1 MTCEVFADWRKAQ
14 IDGRLRAILAL
25 LEKITLSPSEIGPE
39 DLDATYR
46 AGVSARALV
55 DATYVCVGFNIV
67 ARIAEALG
75 FKVPSDELFL
85 RAARLL
91 RVFGYRRLSG
101 FWMSGPTNSGMH
113 TERMFDNDDRHANK
127 MERLR
132 YAVVAGPGSLAPNI
146 RQAISER
153 TYSFSPLGAF
163 AEKVAERAFTVNDE
177 DIQALH
183 RAHYSDDQIFEAAV
197 SAALGAGLY
206 RLECVLTVLRAN
218 HAAAPAAFRED
229 LALFAGRA
237 S

>member
-1 MTCEVFADWRKAQ
+1 M
-14 IDGRLRAILAL
+14 RATLSL
-25 LEKITLSPSEIGPE
+25 LEKVTLSPSEIGPE
-39 DLDATYR
+39 DLAATHR

-75 FKVPSDELFL
+75 FKVPSDELFC

-101 FWMSGPTNSGMH
+101 FWMSGSSNSGML
-113 TERMFDNDDRHANK
+113 TERTLDNDPYANK

-132 YAVVAGPGSLAPNI
+132 YAVLLGPGSLAPNI

-153 TYSFSPLGAF
+153 TYSSSPLGAF
-163 AEKVAERAFTVNDE
+163 AQKVAEHASTVNDD
-177 DIQALH
+177 DIRELY

-218 HAAAPAAFRED
+218 QPAAATRSELPAQNYTFHKPERLKITA
-229 LALFAGRA
+229 
-237 S
+237 

>member
-1 MTCEVFADWRKAQ
+1 
-14 IDGRLRAILAL
+14 L

-39 DLDATYR
+39 DLDAAYR
-46 AGVSARALV
+46 AGVSVSALV

-67 ARIAEALG
+67 TRIANALG
-75 FKVPSDELFL
+75 FKVPSEELLL

-101 FWMSGPTNSGMH
+101 FWMSGSTNSGMH
-113 TERMFDNDDRHANK
+113 VERTLDRDRYANK

-132 YAVVAGPGSLAPNI
+132 YAVLRGPGSLAPNI

-153 TYSFSPLGAF
+153 TYSSSPLGAF
-163 AEKVAERAFTVNDE
+163 AQKVAEHASLVNDQ
-177 DIQALH
+177 DIQELH

-206 RLECVLTVLRAN
+206 RLDCVLTVMSHMSSTR
-218 HAAAPAAFRED
+218 HKGRPQRAAPTFT
-229 LALFAGRA
+229 LAEPKRSTLTGPK
-237 S
+237 

>member
-1 MTCEVFADWRKAQ
+1 M
-14 IDGRLRAILAL
+14 RATLAL

-39 DLDATYR
+39 DLDATHR
-46 AGVSARALV
+46 AGVSACALV

-67 ARIAEALG
+67 ARVADALG

-101 FWMSGPTNSGMH
+101 FWTAESSNNGID
-113 TERMFDNDDRHANK
+113 TERTLDTDPYVNK

-132 YAVVAGPGSLAPNI
+132 YAVVSGPGSLAPHI
-146 RQAISER
+146 RQAISEGA
-153 TYSFSPLGAF
+153 YNSSPLGAF
-163 AEKVAERAFTVNDE
+163 AQKVAQHAFMVNDD
-177 DIQALH
+177 DIRELH

-218 HAAAPAAFRED
+218 QPAATPRH
-229 LALFAGRA
+229 RA
-237 S
+237 ARV